1 MEQQKRR
8 QSSCSSNGGGGGEK
22 TAAANA
28 VINVRNNNS
37 SSNTSSTATTPII
50 SNINN
55 NSVSSNNI
63 PKMLKIVKN
72 VSNLGDKMMEN
83 ENNLAIPKLR
93 LQQTT
98 IKNDKNIDKN
108 VDNTQN
114 VKITQD
120 ITSIASDKIEKVEKL
135 VENKAMETNCNNTYV
150 VETLPTN
157 NLPSTIP
164 EENKNQEKSNNGN
177 NNIGLVSPRF
187 GLFS

>member
-28 VINVRNNNS
+28 VINVRNNN

-72 VSNLGDKMMEN
+72 VSNLGDKMIEN

-98 IKNDKNIDKN
+98 IKNDKN

-114 VKITQD
+114 VKVTQD
-120 ITSIASDKIEKVEKL
+120 ITSIASDKIEKL

-150 VETLPTN
+150 VETLPTS

-164 EENKNQEKSNNGN
+164 EE
-177 NNIGLVSPRF
+177 IGRAHV
-187 GLFS
+187 